1 MISKNSLRN
10 LVARAL
16 ASAFRRTDKRL
27 KRRNSRTEQLETR
40 ALLAVFTVTST
51 ADIAAAGTLR
61 HAIDQANS
69 TPGDD
74 EIRFDVATI
83 GTEFDLGGTQFTIT
97 ESLTI
102 TGNGPDNT
110 VIDAQLN
117 SRIFEIA
124 FSAVNVTIFGVT
136 LKNGRVTGPGL
147 QVGGAI
153 QSLAS
158 GTLSIS
164 SSVLSTNTVDDT
176 TGTDAYG
183 GAVFVQVG
191 NLTVFDSTMTG
202 NTADWGGAI
211 YAAGDSHVAIT
222 SSNVDGNIASND
234 GGAIYAG
241 FGGQGDVTITSS
253 TLENNQSQR
262 RGGAIKADNVT
273 IIGGSSVRLNSATT
287 EGGAIHADGNVTVT
301 NSRIEDNTATTHGG
315 AIHAGGNVMVTGIST
330 MSDNTAN
337 GDGGAIFSIGS
348 TEVTNSTLANNS
360 TTGDNHRGGAIHSD
374 SGAVTISQST
384 LSGNS
389 TAGSNAEGGAI
400 FAHSGAVSISQST
413 LSGNSTAGS
422 SADGGA
428 IYADSGAVSISQS
441 TLSGNSTAGGSAE
454 GGAIYAY
461 SGAVSISQSTL
472 SGNSTAGTGA
482 QGGAIYANN
491 GAVSICQ
498 STLTLNNA
506 AQSLGGAIYSYSSPV
521 TIRNSIVAGNTD
533 NGTAPDVRKSPAVG
547 DAFTVTNSLIGR
559 NNGTGLTA
567 TGTTPGANG
576 NLIGGDNAGAAINPL
591 LAPLANNGGPT
602 QTHAL
607 LATSPV
613 INKGSNALAV
623 DAANGSS
630 PLTTDQRGNP
640 FVRIFDTT
648 VDMGAYEFFTGPL
661 VVSTTIDESDG
672 NFSSGDLSL
681 REAIELANSSPE
693 TNSITFATST
703 NGTGFDL
710 SLNEMFVTD
719 TLTITGN
726 GAANTVI
733 DAQQASRIFNFSSG
747 DFTLNGVTLKNGKT
761 TADGNGGGGGA
772 IAASSSGLLT
782 VQNSTVSGN
791 STAGS
796 TARGGAIFAISGA
809 VTISQ
814 STLSGNSTAGS
825 DADGG
830 AIYAISGAVTIS
842 QSTLSGNSTA
852 GSNSDGGAIFAFSGA
867 VSISHSTLSGNSTAG
882 SDAYGGAI
890 YAENGAVTISQ
901 STLTLNNAQGQG
913 GAIFSFSSSVTILNS
928 IVAGNTDDG
937 TAPDVRKSPDV
948 GDAFIVTNSMIG
960 RNNGTGLTASATPD
974 SNGNLIG
981 GNNSGAAINPQLAP
995 LAYNG
1000 GPTQTHALLATSPAI
1015 NKGSNALAVDVTQPD
1030 PKPALP
1036 TDQRGNP
1043 FARIF
1048 DTNVD
1053 MGAYERQTFAAS
1065 FFVVTTTSDE
1075 LNYSNGVV
1083 SLREAIISANGNPGS
1098 NTITFAPAL
1107 FTGGPASIVLTLGE
1121 LAITES
1127 VTINGPGQTQLSIN
1141 ANQLSRVLNVIGGS
1155 QINVTLSGLTLTGGR
1170 TTASNAS
1177 SSDTTHSGGGIR
1189 FDSTGTLTLTNS
1201 TVSGNTTTG
1210 RSTDGGGI
1218 FTRSGAVTLMN
1229 STVSE
1234 NSTTGELADGGGIY
1248 SKSGGGDADQQ
1259 HCLGKQQYGI

>member
-1 MISKNSLRN
+1 MISKNTLRN
-10 LVARAL
+10 LVSRAL
-16 ASAFRRTDKRL
+16 ATTVRRTS
-27 KRRNSRTEQLETR
+27 KRRRNRNSATEPLETR

-51 ADIAAAGTLR
+51 ADTTAAGTLR
-61 HAIDQANS
+61 SAIDQANT

-74 EIRFDVATI
+74 EIKFGIATNA
-83 GTEFDLGGTQFTIT
+83 TEFDLGGTQFTIT

-301 NSRIEDNTATTHGG
+301 NSRIEDNTATTYGG

-374 SGAVTISQST
+374 SGAVT
-384 LSGNS
+384 
-389 TAGSNAEGGAI
+389 
-400 FAHSGAVSISQST
+400 ISQST

-491 GAVSICQ
+491 GAVSISQ

-533 NGTAPDVRKSPAVG
+533 NGTAPDVRKSLAVG

-607 LATSPV
+607 LATSPA

-1098 NTITFAPAL
+1098 NTITFD
-1107 FTGGPASIVLTLGE
+1107 
-1121 LAITES
+1121 
-1127 VTINGPGQTQLSIN
+1127 
-1141 ANQLSRVLNVIGGS
+1141 RVDV
-1155 QINVTLSGLTLTGGR
+1155 GR
-1170 TTASNAS
+1170 TSNHRIRHDQRPWADAAQHQCEPVIS
-1177 SSDTTHSGGGIR
+1177 CAERHRWKPDQRHVVRSDTHR
-1189 FDSTGTLTLTNS
+1189 RPHDS
-1201 TVSGNTTTG
+1201 
-1210 RSTDGGGI
+1210 
-1218 FTRSGAVTLMN
+1218 
-1229 STVSE
+1229 E
-1234 NSTTGELADGGGIY
+1234 
-1248 SKSGGGDADQQ
+1248 
-1259 HCLGKQQYGI
+1259 